1 MEEIIEK
8 AFKEDFFEIISI
20 NKELLK
26 DLFKELY
33 VKESTNF
40 SFRNIRFNKIFY
52 PYDENSIDFST
63 GIANELKLFKG
74 KYIKDYFLNK
84 KNIELFLLEDDV
96 FYSREELNL
105 KFIDFNVNNTENKQ
119 FNLNSFVL
127 EK

>member
-40 SFRNIRFNKIFY
+40 SFRNIRFNEIFY
-52 PYDENSIDFST
+52 PYDENSIVFST

>member
-8 AFKEDFFEIISI
+8 AFEEDFFEIISI
-20 NKELLK
+20 NKELIK

-40 SFRNIRFNKIFY
+40 SFRNIRFNEIFY
-52 PYDENSIDFST
+52 PYDENSIYFSK
-63 GIANELKLFKG
+63 GITNELKLFKG
-74 KYIKDYFLNK
+74 KYIKDYFLNE

-96 FYSREELNL
+96 FYSRQELSL
-105 KFIDFNVNNTENKQ
+105 KFTDFNINNTENKQ